1 MVLARVPVY
10 NPVMDAT
17 DITFVPVPDG
27 DGKGEPRRLAMCAR
41 QARAGK
47 EQRPTLVWLGG
58 FRSDMTSSKA
68 EALDGWAAREG
79 RGFVRFDYS
88 GHGRS
93 SGEFVDGTIG
103 QWLEDALTVIRTAT
117 RGPLLLVG
125 SSMGGW
131 IALLVARALASHG
144 EAGRL
149 AGAVLIAPAVDFT
162 HRLMWER
169 FTPEI
174 RAAIVADGLWLRP
187 SPYGDAPYPVT
198 RRLIEEGRD
207 HGLLD
212 TMIETGCPVHILQGM
227 RDDEVPWTHAM
238 ALVEHLAS
246 DPVSITLVRDG
257 DHRLSRD
264 EDLVRLLAAV
274 EQIA

>member
-1 MVLARVPVY
+1 
-10 NPVMDAT
+10 MDAT
-17 DITFVPVPDG
+17 DITFVPVPAR
-27 DGKGEPRRLAMCAR
+27 DGKGEPRRLAMRAR
-41 QARAGK
+41 PAHGEG

-58 FRSDMTSSKA
+58 FHSDMASGKA
-68 EALDGWAAREG
+68 EALDGWAARQG

-93 SGEFVDGTIG
+93 SGAFAYGTIG
-103 QWLEDALTVIRTAT
+103 QWLDDSLEVIRTAT
-117 RGPLLLVG
+117 RGALVLVG

-131 IALLVARALASHG
+131 IALLVARKLAASG
-144 EAGRL
+144 EADRL
-149 AGAVLIAPAVDFT
+149 AGMVLIAPAVDFT
-162 HRLMWER
+162 ERLLWQR
-169 FTPEI
+169 LTPDI
-174 RAAIVADGLWLRP
+174 RATIERDGLWLRP
-187 SPYGDAPYPVT
+187 SPYGDAYPIT
-198 RRLIEEGRD
+198 RRLIEEGRE

-264 EDLVRLLAAV
+264 EDLARLLAAV

>member
-1 MVLARVPVY
+1 
-10 NPVMDAT
+10 MDAT
-17 DITFVPVPDG
+17 DITFVPVPDR
-27 DGKGEPRRLAMCAR
+27 DGKGEPRRLAMRLRTAH
-41 QARAGK
+41 ADG
-47 EQRPTLVWLGG
+47 EPRPTLVWLGG
-58 FRSDMTSSKA
+58 FRSDMTSGKA
-68 EALDGWAAREG
+68 EALDGWAARQG

-93 SGEFVDGTIG
+93 SGIFADGTIG
-103 QWLEDALTVIRTAT
+103 RWLEDALTVVRTAT
-117 RGPLLLVG
+117 TGPLVLVG

-131 IALLVARALASHG
+131 IALLVARALAASG
-144 EAGRL
+144 EADRL

-162 HRLMWER
+162 ERLMWQR
-169 FTPEI
+169 FTPDI
-174 RAAIVADGLWLRP
+174 RAAIERDGLWLRP
-187 SPYGDAPYPVT
+187 SPYGDAPYPIT

-212 TMIETGCPVHILQGM
+212 TMIETRCPVHILQGM

-257 DHRLSRD
+257 DHRLSRG